1 MVYPPKQS
9 CPMTDSDPPTP
20 FQETAA
26 SLARSREQLKQI
38 CVTLQAMLG
47 HDRRAQGHSV
57 RGEPTEPP
65 PDRQE
70 PR

>member
-1 MVYPPKQS
+1 
-9 CPMTDSDPPTP
+9 MTDPPTP

-26 SLARSREQLKQI
+26 SLARSRDQLKQI
-38 CVTLQAMLG
+38 CDRLQRVLPP
-47 HDRRAQGHSV
+47 DRRAQGHSV
-57 RGEPTEPP
+57 RVEPSEPP